1 MDYPRFAPW
10 TESLLLA
17 IAVWITSD
25 FWGNVASLYRVKNKQ
40 TLSKTDIL
48 NLQRIVFLLE
58 RAQRM
63 TATFLVILFL
73 HKVGPAASPKL
84 IAVSATGPLM
94 DALATAAQW
103 RGVCHQGRPKTEGV
117 PLEEESTDGSVVDD
131 IEIGVASDSSSR
143 GGKEAGQKGSEGVD
157 ASGLDE
163 ATSSTKPMEE
173 CEHRPAVSYVSSSAE
188 GEEILVEGGRAD
200 YEATACLLHNLG
212 VHGSNCSMLA
222 GSGYLDANLAV
233 GPQRVIAD
241 NGGWPSASDS

>member
-1 MDYPRFAPW
+1 
-10 TESLLLA
+10 
-17 IAVWITSD
+17 
-25 FWGNVASLYRVKNKQ
+25 
-40 TLSKTDIL
+40 
-48 NLQRIVFLLE
+48 
-58 RAQRM
+58 
-63 TATFLVILFL
+63 
-73 HKVGPAASPKL
+73 
-84 IAVSATGPLM
+84 M

-103 RGVCHQGRPKTEGV
+103 RGVCRQGRPKTEGV
-117 PLEEESTDGSVVDD
+117 PLLAEESTDGSVVDD

-188 GEEILVEGGRAD
+188 GEEILVEGEDPIMKQQLAF
-200 YEATACLLHNLG
+200 YTILG